1 MKSPLR
7 YPGSKAAFSPYFFSL
22 TKKIHKSSEIMVEP
36 FAGSAAISLYALENN
51 ICKNVIL
58 IERDPLIY
66 CFWKSVFDYTEQL
79 VQEINEIDITL
90 NSWLTLNELRLVD
103 KPDDKMIANLGFAG
117 LFFNRTNFSGIIG
130 ATPIGGMEQNSDY
143 KINCRFN
150 KKEIIASI
158 KIIAQYKDR
167 IEVIF
172 GDAVDNINR
181 LALQNN
187 DFFFFID
194 PPYYK
199 QGAKLYRYSYTIAD
213 HLNLSTV
220 LKNIKYPY
228 FLTYDKHHVIEYLYE
243 DQYIQ
248 QFQNRYST
256 KIPKMVNE
264 LLISNREFKND

>member
-7 YPGSKAAFSPYFFSL
+7 YPGSKAAFSPYFFDI
-22 TKKIHKSSEIMVEP
+22 TEKIRKASETIVEP

-51 ICKNVIL
+51 IYKNVIL
-58 IERDPLIY
+58 IERDPLIF

-79 VQEINEIDITL
+79 IEKINRVDITL
-90 NSWLTLNELRLVD
+90 NSWLGLNKLRLFD

-130 ATPIGGMEQNSDY
+130 STPIGGMEQNSNY

-158 KIIAQYKDR
+158 ETITQYKDR
-167 IEVIF
+167 VEVIF
-172 GDAVDNINR
+172 GDAIDNINR
-181 LALQNN
+181 LILKNN
-187 DFFFFID
+187 DLFFFID

-199 QGAKLYRYSYTIAD
+199 QGPKLYRYFYTVAD
-213 HLNLSTV
+213 HLNLSIV
-220 LKNIKYPY
+220 LKSIKYPY
-228 FLTYDKHHVIEYLYE
+228 FLTYDEHHVIEYLYK
-243 DQYIQ
+243 DQYIH

-256 KIPKMVNE
+256 KIPKMGNE
-264 LLISNREFKND
+264 LLISNREFIH

>member
-7 YPGSKAAFSPYFFSL
+7 YPGSKAAFSPYFFNI
-22 TKKIHKSSEIMVEP
+22 TEKIHKPFETIVEP

-51 ICKNVIL
+51 ICKDVIL

-66 CFWKSVFDYTEQL
+66 CFWKSVFDYTEHL
-79 VQEINEIDITL
+79 VQKINKVDITL
-90 NSWLTLNELRLVD
+90 KSWLDLNELRLLD
-103 KPDDKMIANLGFAG
+103 KPDSKRIANLGFAG

-130 ATPIGGMEQNSDY
+130 STPIGGMEQNSNY

-158 KIIAQYKDR
+158 ETIAQYKNR
-167 IEVIF
+167 VEVIF

-181 LALQNN
+181 LALQSNN
-187 DFFFFID
+187 LFFFID

-199 QGAKLYRYSYTIAD
+199 QGPKLYRYSYTVAD
-213 HLNLSTV
+213 HLNLSII
-220 LKNIKYPY
+220 LKNIKPPY
-228 FLTYDKHHVIEYLYE
+228 FLTYDKHHVIEYLYK

-248 QFQNRYST
+248 QFKNRYST
-256 KIPKMVNE
+256 KIPKTGNE
-264 LLISNREFKND
+264 LLISNKEFLSD